1 MIAIVVVEK
10 SEIVFFSFVI
20 ISSAFCIGLMTS
32 VHFVFKNWK
41 YSILLKWCRC
51 TYCVYANDII
61 WSFGVWIENFAN
73 TSSGFFLAQHIHIRV
88 KQHSYQS
95 QLTTHVIT
103 RELSLNNYTS
113 QKLGK
118 ETKSSRYVKSRSKR
132 NIYRH
137 RKWRHKV
144 QEMVG
149 YIGFCFS
156 DGVSHSKWRKQK
168 AWIFFFNLPPFG
180 DCLIYLGRM
189 VDTLDDQNPCYY
201 KHINQIGIKQ
211 YTV

>member
-1 MIAIVVVEK
+1 MCSKIENI
-10 SEIVFFSFVI
+10 
-20 ISSAFCIGLMTS
+20 
-32 VHFVFKNWK
+32 
-41 YSILLKWCRC
+41 ILLKWCRC
-51 TYCVYANDII
+51 IYCVYANDII

-73 TSSGFFLAQHIHIRV
+73 TSSGFLLAQHIHIRV

>member
-1 MIAIVVVEK
+1 MHILCICYWYHMILWCMDWK
-10 SEIVFFSFVI
+10 FCKHVI
-20 ISSAFCIGLMTS
+20 
-32 VHFVFKNWK
+32 
-41 YSILLKWCRC
+41 
-51 TYCVYANDII
+51 
-61 WSFGVWIENFAN
+61 
-73 TSSGFFLAQHIHIRV
+73 GFFLAQHIHIRV

-189 VDTLDDQNPCYY
+189 IDTLDDQNPCYY

>member
-1 MIAIVVVEK
+1 MLMISYDPLVY
-10 SEIVFFSFVI
+10 
-20 ISSAFCIGLMTS
+20 GL
-32 VHFVFKNWK
+32 K
-41 YSILLKWCRC
+41 ILQTRHR
-51 TYCVYANDII
+51 V
-61 WSFGVWIENFAN
+61 
-73 TSSGFFLAQHIHIRV
+73 FLAQHIHIRV

-168 AWIFFFNLPPFG
+168 AWIFFSVFL
-180 DCLIYLGRM
+180 LLA
-189 VDTLDDQNPCYY
+189 
-201 KHINQIGIKQ
+201 
-211 YTV
+211 TVQSIWVGWLTH

>member
-1 MIAIVVVEK
+1 MCSNIENI
-10 SEIVFFSFVI
+10 
-20 ISSAFCIGLMTS
+20 
-32 VHFVFKNWK
+32 
-41 YSILLKWCRC
+41 ILLKWCRC

-88 KQHSYQS
+88 NSTLTSHSS
-95 QLTTHVIT
+95 PHTSLHVNCLSTTT
-103 RELSLNNYTS
+103 LLKSSE
-113 QKLGK
+113 K

-168 AWIFFFNLPPFG
+168 AWIVFFNLPPFG

-201 KHINQIGIKQ
+201 KHINQIGKKQ

>member
-1 MIAIVVVEK
+1 MILWCMDWK
-10 SEIVFFSFVI
+10 FCKHVI
-20 ISSAFCIGLMTS
+20 
-32 VHFVFKNWK
+32 
-41 YSILLKWCRC
+41 
-51 TYCVYANDII
+51 
-61 WSFGVWIENFAN
+61 
-73 TSSGFFLAQHIHIRV
+73 GFFLAQHIHIRV

-180 DCLIYLGRM
+180 DCLIYLLCFCWQFWE
-189 VDTLDDQNPCYY
+189 VDRYFALASIWAT
-201 KHINQIGIKQ
+201 Q
-211 YTV
+211 YLGQRLACPDGD

>member
-1 MIAIVVVEK
+1 MLL
-10 SEIVFFSFVI
+10 
-20 ISSAFCIGLMTS
+20 ISYDPLVYGL
-32 VHFVFKNWK
+32 K
-41 YSILLKWCRC
+41 ILQTRHR
-51 TYCVYANDII
+51 V
-61 WSFGVWIENFAN
+61 
-73 TSSGFFLAQHIHIRV
+73 FLAQHIHIRV

-149 YIGFCFS
+149 YKGFCFS

-168 AWIFFFNLPPFG
+168 AWIFFFQSSSFWRLFNLSG
-180 DCLIYLGRM
+180 
-189 VDTLDDQNPCYY
+189 
-201 KHINQIGIKQ
+201 
-211 YTV
+211 

>member
-1 MIAIVVVEK
+1 MLMISYDPLVY
-10 SEIVFFSFVI
+10 
-20 ISSAFCIGLMTS
+20 GL
-32 VHFVFKNWK
+32 K
-41 YSILLKWCRC
+41 ILQTRHR
-51 TYCVYANDII
+51 V
-61 WSFGVWIENFAN
+61 
-73 TSSGFFLAQHIHIRV
+73 FLAQHIHIRV

-168 AWIFFFNLPPFG
+168 AWIFFFQSSSFWRLFNLSG
-180 DCLIYLGRM
+180 
-189 VDTLDDQNPCYY
+189 
-201 KHINQIGIKQ
+201 
-211 YTV
+211 

>member
-1 MIAIVVVEK
+1 MHILCICYWYHMILWCMDWK
-10 SEIVFFSFVI
+10 FCKHVI
-20 ISSAFCIGLMTS
+20 
-32 VHFVFKNWK
+32 
-41 YSILLKWCRC
+41 
-51 TYCVYANDII
+51 
-61 WSFGVWIENFAN
+61 
-73 TSSGFFLAQHIHIRV
+73 GFFLAQHIRIRV

-118 ETKSSRYVKSRSKR
+118 KTKSSRYVKSRSKR

-168 AWIFFFNLPPFG
+168 AWIFFFQSSSFWRLFNLSG
-180 DCLIYLGRM
+180 Y
-189 VDTLDDQNPCYY
+189 DDW
-201 KHINQIGIKQ
+201 HIRWPESM
-211 YTV
+211 